1 MASSKTVRKLA
12 FAAMFQLD
20 ARNGAD
26 VNNIRDGLSE
36 DDPRPDE
43 LEEAMKLAL
52 AAWSDRQAA
61 DRAMTRLAPA
71 WPAHRQAL
79 ADRAI
84 LRLGHFE
91 LTKGRTGGRA
101 DIETSPPKV
110 VINDMVALA
119 KEYSTEKSPSFV
131 NALLDKILKETDAA
145 TAKATTDKAAAAEA
159 DRNAKREAAAR
170 EAAIPLPIESETLT
184 PITPDAEEAGLAI
197 DDDAGLDPKVTDGEG

>member
-1 MASSKTVRKLA
+1 MASSKTVRRLA

-26 VNNIRDGLSE
+26 VNSVRDGLAE
-36 DDPRPDE
+36 DEPRQEDLAE
-43 LEEAMKLAL
+43 GMRLAL

-84 LRLGHFE
+84 LRLGHYE
-91 LTKGRTGGRA
+91 LTKGGSLA
-101 DIETSPPKV
+101 DASPPKV

-119 KEYSTEKSPSFV
+119 KEYSTEKSPAFV
-131 NALLDKILKETDAA
+131 NALLDKILKERETAA
-145 TAKATTDKAAAAEA
+145 TKAAQPSFSPA
-159 DRNAKREAAAR
+159 
-170 EAAIPLPIESETLT
+170 PLPPPADPSVSE
-184 PITPDAEEAGLAI
+184 
-197 DDDAGLDPKVTDGEG
+197 GEG